1 MPILVVDDNKSIT
14 GVLAALL
21 HKIGFK
27 DVDQVHDGVTALQ
40 KIIERKYGL
49 VISDW
54 QMEPVT
60 GFDLLQAI
68 RNDESLADILFIMI
82 TGDPDIKKVIG
93 AKNAGV
99 DGYLTKP
106 FDAKTL
112 ESKIDKA
119 LVDSHDRA
127 VVQAQGRR

>member
-1 MPILVVDDNKSIT
+1 MLSNFLLPILVVDDNKSIT

-21 HKIGFK
+21 RKIGFT
-27 DVDQVHDGVTALQ
+27 DIDEVHDGVTALQ

-60 GFDLLQAI
+60 GHDLLQAI
-68 RNDESLADILFIMI
+68 RNDESLAKIPFIMI
-82 TGDPDIKKVIG
+82 TADPDIKKVIN

-99 DGYLTKP
+99 NGYITKP
-106 FDAKTL
+106 FDVYTL
-112 ESKIDKA
+112 RSKIEKA
-119 LVDSHDRA
+119 LVD
-127 VVQAQGRR
+127 

>member
-1 MPILVVDDNKSIT
+1 MLSNFVLPILVVDDNKSIT

-21 HKIGFK
+21 RKIGFT
-27 DVDQVHDGVTALQ
+27 DIDEVHDGVTALQ

-60 GFDLLQAI
+60 GHDLLQAI
-68 RNDESLADILFIMI
+68 RNDESLAKIPFIMI
-82 TGDPDIKKVIG
+82 TADPDIKKVID

-99 DGYLTKP
+99 NGYITKP
-106 FDAKTL
+106 FDVYTL
-112 ESKIDKA
+112 RSKIEKA
-119 LVDSHDRA
+119 LVD
-127 VVQAQGRR
+127 

>member
-1 MPILVVDDNKSIT
+1 MLSNFVLPILVVDDNKSIT

-21 HKIGFK
+21 RKIGFT
-27 DVDQVHDGVTALQ
+27 DIDEVHDGVTALQ

-60 GFDLLQAI
+60 GHDLLQAI
-68 RNDESLADILFIMI
+68 RNDESLAKIPFIMI
-82 TGDPDIKKVIG
+82 TADPDIKKVIN

-99 DGYLTKP
+99 NGYITKP
-106 FDAKTL
+106 FDVYTL
-112 ESKIDKA
+112 RSKIEKA
-119 LVDSHDRA
+119 LVD
-127 VVQAQGRR
+127 